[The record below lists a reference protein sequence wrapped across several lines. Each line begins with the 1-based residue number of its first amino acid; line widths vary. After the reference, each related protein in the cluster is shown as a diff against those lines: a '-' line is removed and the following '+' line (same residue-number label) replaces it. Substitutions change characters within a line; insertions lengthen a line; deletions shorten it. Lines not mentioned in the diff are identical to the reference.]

1 MTKAYFSTREYVLAA
16 LLAAAL
22 LLTSSIIIPL
32 TLPLRIPGLA
42 NAVNAPFAAFF
53 LVIGLARL
61 RRAGSLLLILGIYA
75 LICLLI
81 HPVIFSF
88 VLAGAVAG
96 EAVGWLLFRG
106 FATPR
111 AQLTGVVVY
120 EMVSFPAAMIFS
132 LWLLPERALR
142 PALWVFLAAE
152 AAIVATSLLGGLIGL
167 KVARE
172 LARAGKLQ
180 LDGDL

>member
-1 MTKAYFSTREYVLAA
+1 MKSSYFSTREYVLAA

-32 TLPLRIPGLA
+32 TLPLRLPGLA

-61 RRAGSLLLILGIYA
+61 RRAGSLLLILGLYA
-75 LICLLI
+75 LVCLLI

-88 VLAGAVAG
+88 IMSGAMVA
-96 EAVGWLLFRG
+96 EIVCWLWFRG
-106 FATPR
+106 FPTPR
-111 AQLTGVVVY
+111 AMITGVVVY
-120 EMVSFPAAMIFS
+120 EMVSFPAAMLFS

-142 PALWVFLAAE
+142 PAFWVFLIAE
-152 AAIVATSLLGGLIGL
+152 AAIVATTLLGGLLGL
-167 KVARE
+167 RVARE

-180 LDGDL
+180 IDGDF